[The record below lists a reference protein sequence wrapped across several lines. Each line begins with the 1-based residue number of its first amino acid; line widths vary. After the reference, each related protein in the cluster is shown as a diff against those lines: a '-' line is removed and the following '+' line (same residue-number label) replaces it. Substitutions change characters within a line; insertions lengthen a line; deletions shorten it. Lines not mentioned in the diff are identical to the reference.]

1 MPIKK
6 NVLPTEFHQFDS
18 NSLESSNIQP
28 KCQKSENSELCQKER
43 TSKQL
48 KQYDTR
54 ELHEKMAEKKL
65 VFCTKCGDYF
75 NSLEEL
81 SKHIEIKTDC
91 RTKENEAY
99 LMRNFP
105 GYTKFVNFWPKK
117 SEKDENDGLVTVLPK
132 NDKNFR
138 VRYKCAI
145 CGDLFNSES
154 TLVHHNSQIHD
165 VQKKARVC
173 MIGYL

>member
-1 MPIKK
+1 M
-6 NVLPTEFHQFDS
+6 PTEFHQFDR
-18 NSLESSNIQP
+18 NSLESFNNQP
-28 KCQKSENSELCQKER
+28 KCQKNENSELCQKEG
-43 TSKQL
+43 TFKQL

-75 NSLEEL
+75 NSLEDL
-81 SKHIEIKTDC
+81 SKHIELKTDC

-105 GYTKFVNFWPKK
+105 GFTSFVNFSPKK
-117 SEKDENDGLVTVLPK
+117 SEKYENEGLVKIVPR

-138 VRYKCAI
+138 VRYKCAT
-145 CGDLFNSES
+145 CGDLFDLKS
-154 TLVHHNSQIHD
+154 TLVHHISQIHD
-165 VQKKARVC
+165 VKKKARVC
-173 MIGYL
+173 MIGYFL